1 MGFVHGRHTYV
12 SLDADDL
19 SAFANNTEYE
29 KNADEHD
36 VTTYGKNSHVFAGGL
51 KGGTAT
57 ISGVYDDGA
66 AGPRA
71 IIDPLVGTVVE
82 LIHRPEGTGTGKPQD
97 TVDVL
102 VKSYKESAAVA
113 DMRMWTVE
121 LTFSD
126 DVVSAD
132 QS

>member
-1 MGFVHGRHTYV
+1 MAFTHGKLTYV
-12 SLDADDL
+12 SLNAVNL
-19 SAFANNTEYE
+19 STFANNTEYE
-29 KNADEHD
+29 KSADEHD

-51 KGGTAT
+51 KGGKAT
-57 ISGVYDDGA
+57 ISGVYDNGA

-71 IIDPLVGTVVE
+71 TIEPLVGTVTE
-82 LIHRPEGTGTGKPQD
+82 LIHRPEGTGTGLPED

-102 VKSYKESAAVA
+102 VKSYKESAPVA
-113 DMRMWTVE
+113 DMRMWTAE

-132 QS
+132 QA